1 VAVGLGTPTPRKC
14 LATEFRIASS
24 TFSELVGGHHG
35 YRWRP
40 SWMTDPY
47 MQERQ
52 WGSREAQHPEPE
64 VACATG
70 SSWKRRHQLPAVH
83 RFPFSYCE
91 EFLGNGVTYRHKYY
105 LVRLGPTRPTRAV
118 RPRNPR
124 RDQLPLLDDVRRC
137 AQQAE
142 EFRNTGRSCTAPT
155 RKSSCSWVVAS
166 KTPHD
171 FQTFYTA
178 LTRSRQAVKIPNQF
192 RLCGCI

>member
-124 RDQLPLLDDVRRC
+124 RDQRCPCWMTYEDVLNKLKNSATRGGP
-137 AQQAE
+137 AQRQRGSQAAPGSWHPKPRMT
-142 EFRNTGRSCTAPT
+142 FRPFTQP
-155 RKSSCSWVVAS
+155 
-166 KTPHD
+166 
-171 FQTFYTA
+171 
-178 LTRSRQAVKIPNQF
+178 
-192 RLCGCI
+192 